1 MSIFFQQSLTP
12 LSFKMAIAAGDFVGW
27 DFGWME
33 ENKKSGGGFFSAEPT
48 FFSRSDFFSDT
59 VRDVRGEHREPPWA

>member
-12 LSFKMAIAAGDFVGW
+12 LSLKTAIAAGDFVGW

-33 ENKKSGGGFFSAEPT
+33 ENKKSGGGFFFGGA
-48 FFSRSDFFSDT
+48 DFFFAK
-59 VRDVRGEHREPPWA
+59 RLFFRYGEGCEGRA